1 MDDTKSVSSILSNQ
15 SNPVI
20 FHEPSV
26 HLIAETKINNEQ
38 LAKWLEE
45 RGFVF
50 QTDAPS
56 YPDALAENGGR
67 LCYLSYNA
75 DRRRHTGVGQN
86 ERYLQ
91 RTVREMGHGSITEHA
106 SFTFLV
112 DHVSRNLTHELVR
125 HRVGTAFCL
134 AGDTE
139 IWSGAKINGKWDGVR
154 KKRTIKELWEWTQDK
169 RASRIGLT
177 TVRCWDGEEFVPAYI
192 RSVFRSGIK
201 RVFKVVTENGYSIRC
216 TLEHRFLTPEGWKPL
231 SDIGVGGL
239 LLTSGK
245 KATEYGRAKL
255 SLTRREKYGLN
266 AQKSPAQSH
275 DEARR
280 IMGIACRDCG
290 TGNDL
295 TVHHKDRNPF
305 NNDKSNLEILC
316 NSCHKYRH
324 LLEDGPPLLTAE
336 PTKVISI
343 IDDGLEMTYDLE
355 VLHPEHNFVANG
367 IITHNSQASTRYID
381 HLESYLGWY
390 IPPEIAAIPD
400 LFARWLDNV
409 ASVAKLYQDSF
420 DRLSALGME
429 KKRARSIA
437 RHALLGSAGTAIQFT
452 VNVRELNHIFGL
464 RGAAG
469 ADDEFTRLSIKMWEK
484 VKWMNL
490 FKHWKLVDVDGKQ
503 CLTQGD

>member
-1 MDDTKSVSSILSNQ
+1 MDSSTQ
-15 SNPVI
+15 SSPSTPVI

-56 YPDALAENGGR
+56 HPDALAENGGR
-67 LCYLSYNA
+67 LCYLSYNP

-86 ERYLQ
+86 ERYLN

-106 SFTFLV
+106 SFTFLI

-125 HRVGTAFCL
+125 HRVGTAF
-134 AGDTE
+134 
-139 IWSGAKINGKWDGVR
+139 
-154 KKRTIKELWEWTQDK
+154 
-169 RASRIGLT
+169 
-177 TVRCWDGEEFVPAYI
+177 
-192 RSVFRSGIK
+192 
-201 RVFKVVTENGYSIRC
+201 
-216 TLEHRFLTPEGWKPL
+216 
-231 SDIGVGGL
+231 
-239 LLTSGK
+239 
-245 KATEYGRAKL
+245 
-255 SLTRREKYGLN
+255 
-266 AQKSPAQSH
+266 
-275 DEARR
+275 
-280 IMGIACRDCG
+280 
-290 TGNDL
+290 
-295 TVHHKDRNPF
+295 
-305 NNDKSNLEILC
+305 
-316 NSCHKYRH
+316 
-324 LLEDGPPLLTAE
+324 
-336 PTKVISI
+336 
-343 IDDGLEMTYDLE
+343 
-355 VLHPEHNFVANG
+355 
-367 IITHNSQASTRYID
+367 SQASTRYID

-390 IPPEIAAIPD
+390 VPPEIAAIPD

-469 ADDEFTRLSIKMWEK
+469 ADDEIRRLAVKMWEK

-490 FKHWKLVDVDGKQ
+490 FKHWKYNPETQ
-503 CLTQGD
+503 CLEMT